1 MHKRNKKTRNI
12 ALLAAVAVGVA
23 SPPATEAASPYQRE
37 RGLFGRGG
45 TRDSGVEVGSG
56 VLNQGFG
63 GTSGVLGNQGFGGT
77 GGALGNQG
85 FGETGGGLTNQT
97 FQEVPLGCGLLVL
110 AAAGAGYATIKKRN
124 KKTKPQKHNTK

>member
-23 SPPATEAASPYQRE
+23 LPPATEAASPYQRE

-63 GTSGVLGNQGFGGT
+63 GTS
-77 GGALGNQG
+77 GALGNQG

>member
-12 ALLAAVAVGVA
+12 ALMAAMAVGVVL
-23 SPPATEAASPYQRE
+23 PPTAEAASPYQRE

-63 GTSGVLGNQGFGGT
+63 GTS
-77 GGALGNQG
+77 GALGNQG

>member
-12 ALLAAVAVGVA
+12 ALLAAMAVGVA
-23 SPPATEAASPYQRE
+23 LPPATEAASPYQRE

-63 GTSGVLGNQGFGGT
+63 GTS
-77 GGALGNQG
+77 GALGNQG

>member
-12 ALLAAVAVGVA
+12 ALMAAMAVGVA
-23 SPPATEAASPYQRE
+23 LPPATEAAPPYQCE

-63 GTSGVLGNQGFGGT
+63 GTSG
-77 GGALGNQG
+77 ALGNQG
-85 FGETGGGLTNQT
+85 FGETAGGLTNQT

>member
-12 ALLAAVAVGVA
+12 ALLAAMAVGVA
-23 SPPATEAASPYQRE
+23 LPPATEAASPYQRE
-37 RGLFGRGG
+37 GGLFGRGG

-63 GTSGVLGNQGFGGT
+63 GTS
-77 GGALGNQG
+77 GALGNQG